1 MTRIHSDIQTIG
13 ELKDLPMIAPALP
26 QKFTF
31 DWPETQTM
39 NVVADFAGKKNIL
52 NATTERTDS
61 PSLRVFFEVSKSL
74 SFLT

>member
-39 NVVADFAGKKNIL
+39 NVVADFAGKKYSQRRQSGL
-52 NATTERTDS
+52 TALPEECF
-61 PSLRVFFEVSKSL
+61 LRSQNRFHS
-74 SFLT
+74 

>member
-39 NVVADFAGKKNIL
+39 NVVADFAGKKYSQH
-52 NATTERTDS
+52 RQS
-61 PSLRVFFEVSKSL
+61 G
-74 SFLT
+74 LTALP